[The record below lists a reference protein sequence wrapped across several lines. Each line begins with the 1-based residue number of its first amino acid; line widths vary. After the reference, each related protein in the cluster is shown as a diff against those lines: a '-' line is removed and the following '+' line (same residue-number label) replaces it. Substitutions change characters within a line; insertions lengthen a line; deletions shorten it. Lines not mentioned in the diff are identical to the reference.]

1 MTIHY
6 LSAFAGWFLYNLL
19 IFNVSKDKL
28 DDQDKPFHWRT
39 YKKKHWD
46 NWLFTFCL
54 SPFLVYYMS
63 DILILFGQWLERD
76 IPQLEVYY
84 LGCGVLTE
92 VIYYLLSKI
101 VKLRG

>member
-1 MTIHY
+1 MIVHY
-6 LSAFAGWFLYNLL
+6 ILAFGGWFLYNLL

-28 DDQDKPFHWRT
+28 DEANKPFHWKT
-39 YKKKHWD
+39 YRNKQWD

-63 DILILFGQWLERD
+63 DILVLFGEWLERD
-76 IPQLEVYY
+76 IPELEVYY